1 MKEVKKSEEPKFDLS
16 GGNLCLDFANT
27 VSHRKQPEQ
36 KQDNLTGYDDLV
48 LFAREA
54 GVVAPQLAGQL
65 LEVAAMRPQVR
76 AATFKAAI
84 KLREAI
90 YQVFAAV
97 ARSRAPRKR
106 DIKLIEEMASQ
117 AMTHRRL
124 VPGGGKYRWEW
135 KCDKNESLSYVLWPI
150 AASAA
155 ELLTSDRVTQVRECE
170 AKTCAWLFLDQTR
183 NHSRRWCDMSA
194 CGNRE
199 KARRHYEQ
207 KQW

>member
-36 KQDNLTGYDDLV
+36 KHDHLTSYDELVFFAQDSGV
-48 LFAREA
+48 ISPQVAREILKLS
-54 GVVAPQLAGQL
+54 GMKPKD
-65 LEVAAMRPQVR
+65 R
-76 AATFKAAI
+76 AAAFDVAI
-84 KLREAI
+84 NLREAV

-135 KCDKNESLSYVLWPI
+135 KCDKSESLSYVLWPI

>member
-36 KQDNLTGYDDLV
+36 KHDNLTSYDELV
-48 LFAREA
+48 HFAREA

-76 AATFKAAI
+76 AATFEVAI

-90 YQVFAAV
+90 YRVFAAV

-124 VPGGGKYRWEW
+124 VAPGGKYRWEW

>member
-36 KQDNLTGYDDLV
+36 KQDNLTGYDELV
-48 LFAREA
+48 LFAQEA
-54 GVVAPQLAGQL
+54 GVVAPQLARQL

-76 AATFKAAI
+76 AAAFEAAI

-90 YQVFAAV
+90 YEVFAAV
-97 ARSRAPRKR
+97 AGSRAPRKR

-117 AMTHRRL
+117 AMTHRQL
-124 VPGGGKYRWEW
+124 VAAGDGYHWEW
-135 KCDKNESLSYVLWPI
+135 KYDRGEMLWYVLWPI

-199 KARRHYEQ
+199 KARRYYEQ

>member
-1 MKEVKKSEEPKFDLS
+1 MKGTSEREEPEFDLS
-16 GGNLCLDFANT
+16 GGSLCLDFANT
-27 VSHRKQPEQ
+27 VSHRKQPVQ
-36 KQDNLTGYDDLV
+36 RQDNLTGYDDLV

>member
-1 MKEVKKSEEPKFDLS
+1 MKEVKKNEEPKFDLS

-27 VSHRKQPEQ
+27 VSHRKQPVQ
-36 KQDNLTGYDDLV
+36 RQDNLTGYDDLV

-117 AMTHRRL
+117 AMTHRQL
-124 VPGGGKYRWEW
+124 VAAGDGYHWEW
-135 KCDKNESLSYVLWPI
+135 KYDRGEMLWYVLWPI

>member
-1 MKEVKKSEEPKFDLS
+1 MKGTSEREEPEFDLS
-16 GGNLCLDFANT
+16 GGSLCLDFANT
-27 VSHRKQPEQ
+27 VSHRKQPVQ
-36 KQDNLTGYDDLV
+36 RQDNLTGYDDLV

-90 YQVFAAV
+90 YEVFAAV
-97 ARSRAPRKR
+97 AGSRAPRKR

-117 AMTHRRL
+117 AMTHRQL
-124 VPGGGKYRWEW
+124 VAAGDGYHWEW
-135 KCDKNESLSYVLWPI
+135 KCDKSESLSYVLWPI